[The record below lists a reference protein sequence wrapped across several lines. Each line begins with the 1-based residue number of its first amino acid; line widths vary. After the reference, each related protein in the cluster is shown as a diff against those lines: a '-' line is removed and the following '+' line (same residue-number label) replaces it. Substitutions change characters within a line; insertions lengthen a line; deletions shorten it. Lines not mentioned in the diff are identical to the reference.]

1 MSYEKIL
8 NAFTSFGL
16 SREDLR
22 MYVNLAVN
30 GPQTLKTIQRYLQS
44 DCTQVLISIRLL
56 EEKKLIRCVN
66 GKFEATTFDEVLEIL
81 VDTSL
86 AEALDVEKNKA
97 AILEHWQAYINQK
110 ANVEER

>member
-30 GPQTLKTIQRYLQS
+30 GPQTLRTIQRCLQFN
-44 DCTQVLISIRLL
+44 CTQVLISTRLL
-56 EEKKLIRCVN
+56 EEKRLIRCVN
-66 GKFEATTFDEVLEIL
+66 GKFEATNFEEALEIL

-86 AEALDVEKNKA
+86 AEALDVENNKHV
-97 AILEHWQAYINQK
+97 ILEHWQAYINQK
-110 ANVEER
+110 ANVEKR